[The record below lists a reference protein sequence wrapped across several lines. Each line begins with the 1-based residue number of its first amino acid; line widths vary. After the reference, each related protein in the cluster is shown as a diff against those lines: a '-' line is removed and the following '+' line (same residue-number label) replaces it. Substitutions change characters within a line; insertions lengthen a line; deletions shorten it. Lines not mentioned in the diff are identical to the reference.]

1 MMKLIIGKYNNFC
14 QKNTA
19 TEANSAQNTKNS
31 TLMIANVNHHDN
43 TNKRSLNYEIFIKT
57 ARTRG

>member
-1 MMKLIIGKYNNFC
+1 MMKLIIGKYNNFS

-31 TLMIANVNHHDN
+31 TLMTAKVNHHQY
-43 TNKRSLNYEIFIKT
+43 S
-57 ARTRG
+57 